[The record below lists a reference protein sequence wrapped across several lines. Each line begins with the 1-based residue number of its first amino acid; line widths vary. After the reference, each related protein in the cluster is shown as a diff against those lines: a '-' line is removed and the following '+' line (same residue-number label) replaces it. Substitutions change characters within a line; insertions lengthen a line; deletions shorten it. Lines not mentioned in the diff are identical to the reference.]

1 MGRYNGVYFKFETQK
16 ALKFYQCALSNKII
30 QKGDYYVT
38 LKVQDG
44 VVSNGRY
51 GSYVPTTDYKLSR
64 EVFGNYENIE
74 DLLDN
79 FKVFETRDI
88 RIAEL
93 KRENKR
99 LKAELGELTA
109 LLVEVIYG

>member
-1 MGRYNGVYFKFETQK
+1 MGRYNGVYFKFETHR

-38 LKVQDG
+38 LKIQNG
-44 VVSNGRY
+44 VIANSRY
-51 GSYVPTTDYKLSR
+51 GCYVPTTDYKLSR
-64 EVFGNYENIE
+64 EVFGVYENIE

-79 FKVFETRDI
+79 FKEFESIDN